1 MLVVY
6 GPLGDPMIL
15 RQESTTLLWVVCLW
29 GPLHVV
35 LFNTIIFLLAVA
47 HLKAVCS
54 DPGVVPLPQSRV
66 DFSDIHSGEAIGD
79 CTVVNDQLPRRHVM
93 MTARVFYVLGSQSLL
108 QREDWTV
115 CTRCETYRPPRAHHC
130 RICKR
135 CIRRMDHHCPWINNC
150 VGEQNQKY
158 FIQFLVY
165 VGALSAYAIV
175 LVVTSWL
182 VDCPDCSNEVTVK
195 QSRILHC
202 VILVLESG
210 LFGMFVSA
218 ILVDQLQAIFSDET
232 AVEQLQKQ
240 GPYRPHKSR
249 LALLS
254 EVCGRVHPMMWLLPC
269 GGVSRGR
276 DEPLLSH
283 YDV

>member
-1 MLVVY
+1 MYSSSFSFVLTKLSLTSSQWKRR
-6 GPLGDPMIL
+6 GSDPG
-15 RQESTTLLWVVCLW
+15 LLDLLW

-35 LFNTIIFLLAVA
+35 LFNTIIFLLALA

-66 DFSDIHSGEAIGD
+66 DFSDIHS
-79 CTVVNDQLPRRHVM
+79 
-93 MTARVFYVLGSQSLL
+93 GSQSLL

-202 VILVLESG
+202 VILVLESA

-276 DEPLLSH
+276 DEPLISH

>member
-1 MLVVY
+1 MS
-6 GPLGDPMIL
+6 P
-15 RQESTTLLWVVCLW
+15 TW
-29 GPLHVV
+29 GPHFQQVSL
-35 LFNTIIFLLAVA
+35 I
-47 HLKAVCS
+47 LKQR
-54 DPGVVPLPQSRV
+54 L
-66 DFSDIHSGEAIGD
+66 
-79 CTVVNDQLPRRHVM
+79 CT
-93 MTARVFYVLGSQSLL
+93 
-108 QREDWTV
+108 
-115 CTRCETYRPPRAHHC
+115 CC
-130 RICKR
+130 R
-135 CIRRMDHHCPWINNC
+135 INNC

-175 LVVTSWL
+175 LVVTSWM
-182 VDCPDCSNEVTVK
+182 VECPDCSNEVTIK

>member
-1 MLVVY
+1 MDL
-6 GPLGDPMIL
+6 
-15 RQESTTLLWVVCLW
+15 SLW

-79 CTVVNDQLPRRHVM
+79 CTVADDQLPWRHVV

-135 CIRRMDHHCPWINNC
+135 CIRRMDHHCPW
-150 VGEQNQKY
+150 
-158 FIQFLVY
+158 
-165 VGALSAYAIV
+165 
-175 LVVTSWL
+175 
-182 VDCPDCSNEVTVK
+182 
-195 QSRILHC
+195 
-202 VILVLESG
+202 
-210 LFGMFVSA
+210 
-218 ILVDQLQAIFSDET
+218 
-232 AVEQLQKQ
+232 
-240 GPYRPHKSR
+240 
-249 LALLS
+249 
-254 EVCGRVHPMMWLLPC
+254 
-269 GGVSRGR
+269 
-276 DEPLLSH
+276 
-283 YDV
+283 